1 MSFTAIFPSIG
12 YGRAEHEYMNIHS
25 PPPISELKHVG
36 RQHDDDGQKK
46 SFK

>member
-12 YGRAEHEYMNIHS
+12 YGRAEHEYMNIHF